1 MNTQC
6 LTPSA
11 PTLWHRVTPRYL
23 PLYGRTK
30 FQRHRAVFILLS
42 PIETVYRVPL
52 YSDWN
57 LHSLHSL
64 EPTVSENSDE
74 PVGFPVELHSDDNMD
89 GPWPR
94 NLIFSVDYWT
104 TIILMI
110 FVFSSLCCHKRLVF
124 WKWILTA
131 FMALTPCYVL
141 VVVVSINA
149 VVVDGAYIVIYTV
162 YIPSS
167 HWIHSD
173 CLCGVT

>member
-1 MNTQC
+1 MPNPICTDFVASDH
-6 LTPSA
+6 PAVSA
-11 PTLWHRVTPRYL
+11 FLWTDQVP
-23 PLYGRTK
+23 
-30 FQRHRAVFILLS
+30 AAS
-42 PIETVYRVPL
+42 CCVYPAESV
-52 YSDWN
+52 YFESDRN
-57 LHSLHSL
+57 G
-64 EPTVSENSDE
+64 DE

-94 NLIFSVDYWT
+94 NMIFSVDYWT